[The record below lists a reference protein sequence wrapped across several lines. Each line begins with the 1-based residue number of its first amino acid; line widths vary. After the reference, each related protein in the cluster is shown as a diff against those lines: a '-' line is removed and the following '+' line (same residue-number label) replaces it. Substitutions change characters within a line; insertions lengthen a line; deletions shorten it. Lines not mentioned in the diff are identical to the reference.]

1 MTQAGKKIAKPV
13 AIVTAA
19 SRGMG
24 EGIARELAR
33 RGYRLALMARSDSV
47 LGLAQELGGVGLQG
61 SVAEAR
67 DLERLVAMARDRY
80 GRIDAVINNTGH
92 PPTGDILSITDEDW
106 YAALD
111 LLVLNIVRMSR
122 LVTPVMLEAGRGAIV
137 NISTIGAIQPDA
149 RFPLSAVLRAG
160 LANFAK
166 MFADRYAAQ
175 GLRMN
180 NVLPGR
186 IDSYPQPPER
196 VAEIPARRM
205 GRVSEIANAVAFLAS
220 EDASYI
226 NGQSLVVDGGLVRA
240 T

>member
-1 MTQAGKKIAKPV
+1 MANTDKPV

-24 EGIARELAR
+24 EGIARELAQ
-33 RGYRLALMARSDSV
+33 RGYRLALLARSDSV
-47 LGLAQELGGVGLQG
+47 LKLGQELGGFGLQG
-61 SVAEAR
+61 TVSKAA
-67 DLERLVAMARDRY
+67 DLERLAATVRERY
-80 GRIDAVINNTGH
+80 GRADVLVNNTGH
-92 PPTGDILSITDEDW
+92 PPTGDILSLTDDQW
-106 YAALD
+106 YEAVD
-111 LLVLNIVRMSR
+111 LLLLNIVRMTR
-122 LVTPVMLEAGRGAIV
+122 LVTPMMLAAGGGSIV

-160 LANFAK
+160 LPNFAK

-196 VAEIPARRM
+196 VAEIPTRRM
-205 GRVSEIANAVAFLAS
+205 GRVAEIAKAVAFLAS
-220 EDASYI
+220 SDASYI
-226 NGQSLVVDGGLVRA
+226 NGQSLVVDGGLVRG